1 MNLYDYSFTFKRRD
15 KQRDIVG
22 FGSIEAQDENQAYD
36 KVKEIAENNYQ
47 ANLRIKENKLYQ
59 TQVNLNIE
67 TRFVCEMIHS

>member
-1 MNLYDYSFTFKRRD
+1 MKLFNYSFTFKRND

-22 FGSIEAQDENQAYD
+22 FGSIEALDETQALN

-47 ANLRIKENKLYQ
+47 ANLRIKANKLYQ

-67 TRFVCEMIHS
+67 TRFVCDMIHC